1 MFDKAAEA
9 ARRELQA
16 NPKHRQA
23 EYYLALALHASDRNL
38 EAIQQLEALLAEHP
52 DDVAAL
58 YQLVLFYKDGAQEA
72 SQRVVRVAP
81 DSEWSLALRAEA
93 FADSDHLDDAIREYR
108 TILNKNPNFPGV
120 HFEIGQVYWRK
131 KDAEHAKA
139 ELKSAL
145 LEDPNQP
152 LANFYLGDILTDQK
166 EYQEGIAHLGI
177 TVAAYP
183 KMTKAY
189 FLLAKCH
196 AGTGDSERALELYK
210 RALDLDP
217 DYKEAHYQLYA
228 LYARLGDKRKSQ
240 AELRVFEKLTR
251 ESDERDKRLLN
262 ESVRKQTESQ
272 PQN

>member
-1 MFDKAAEA
+1 M
-9 ARRELQA
+9 
-16 NPKHRQA
+16 
-23 EYYLALALHASDRNL
+23 
-38 EAIQQLEALLAEHP
+38 
-52 DDVAAL
+52 
-58 YQLVLFYKDGAQEA
+58 
-72 SQRVVRVAP
+72 
-81 DSEWSLALRAEA
+81 
-93 FADSDHLDDAIREYR
+93 
-108 TILNKNPNFPGV
+108 
-120 HFEIGQVYWRK
+120 
-131 KDAEHAKA
+131 
-139 ELKSAL
+139 KSAL